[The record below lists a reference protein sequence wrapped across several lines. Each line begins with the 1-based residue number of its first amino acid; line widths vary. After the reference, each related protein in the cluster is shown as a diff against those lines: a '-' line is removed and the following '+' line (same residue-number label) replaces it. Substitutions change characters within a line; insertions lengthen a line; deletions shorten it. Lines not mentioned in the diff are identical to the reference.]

1 MWILSHNVFDSTI
14 IFQYDL
20 LLGSSWTPDPSVG
33 HLLYTM
39 RGVGPKIA
47 VDDQGVAA
55 NMDEAEEDYDF
66 LVHLL
71 RRYK

>member
-1 MWILSHNVFDSTI
+1 MCPNTFESILVIPILF
-14 IFQYDL
+14 

>member
-1 MWILSHNVFDSTI
+1 
-14 IFQYDL
+14 
-20 LLGSSWTPDPSVG
+20 
-33 HLLYTM
+33 M

-71 RRYK
+71 RRYIVNYEIKLFSLMYLSLCYVYQYLS